1 MSSPTQKDDE
11 KMSTDPDFTMTEKA
25 GLYKAVFS
33 RRDVRSH
40 FIEKKIPDDVL
51 VKLLNAAHHAP
62 SVGYSQPWDFVLIKN
77 KVTRLKVKNSFIL
90 EREKSI
96 SLLDNDL
103 DRQDKYS
110 KLKLEGILESDI
122 NICIT
127 YDPERFGPF
136 ILGRTSIPETGEYS
150 VCCAIQNLW
159 LASRAEGIG
168 VGWVSILSIEDL
180 RNILGIPSHVKPI
193 AYLCLGYVNKFEDIP
208 DLERARWLKRTI
220 LSKVIHFEDWN
231 SSELSIWNNTN
242 KLIRNL
248 ESSPD
253 VQYRC

>member
-1 MSSPTQKDDE
+1 MSSPPQKDDE

>member
-1 MSSPTQKDDE
+1 
-11 KMSTDPDFTMTEKA
+11 MSTDLDSFTFTEKE

-40 FIEKKIPDDVL
+40 YIDKKIPDEVL
-51 VKLLNAAHHAP
+51 VKILNAAHHAP
-62 SVGYSQPWDFVLIKN
+62 SVGYSQPWDFIIIKN
-77 KVTRLKVKNSFIL
+77 KATRLKVKNSFIL

-103 DRQDKYS
+103 DKQDKYI

-122 NICIT
+122 NICVT

-159 LASRAEGIG
+159 LTARAEGIG
-168 VGWVSILSIEDL
+168 VGWVSILSIDDL
-180 RNILGIPSHVKPI
+180 RKILGIPNHVKPI
-193 AYLCLGYVNKFEDIP
+193 AYLCLGYVNKFEDRP
-208 DLERARWLKRTI
+208 DLERVGWLKRTI

-231 SSELSIWNNTN
+231 NKELSSWYNIN
-242 KLIRNL
+242 KMIQNL
-248 ESSPD
+248 ND
-253 VQYRC
+253 R

>member
-1 MSSPTQKDDE
+1 MRLPPQKDDE
-11 KMSTDPDFTMTEKA
+11 KMSTDPDFTMCEKA

-40 FIEKKIPDDVL
+40 FIDKKIPDDVL

-103 DRQDKYS
+103 NRQDKYT

-122 NICIT
+122 NIWIT

-159 LASRAEGIG
+159 LAARAEGIG

-180 RNILGIPSHVKPI
+180 RNILGIPNHVKPI
-193 AYLCLGYVNKFEDIP
+193 
-208 DLERARWLKRTI
+208 
-220 LSKVIHFEDWN
+220 S
-231 SSELSIWNNTN
+231 
-242 KLIRNL
+242 
-248 ESSPD
+248 
-253 VQYRC
+253 

>member
-1 MSSPTQKDDE
+1 MSI
-11 KMSTDPDFTMTEKA
+11 DPDFTMTEKA

-40 FIEKKIPDDVL
+40 FIDKKIPNDVL

-77 KVTRLKVKNSFIL
+77 KGTRLKVKNSFIL

-96 SLLDNDL
+96 SLLDNDV
-103 DRQDKYS
+103 DRQDKYT

-159 LASRAEGIG
+159 LAARAEGIG

-180 RNILGIPSHVKPI
+180 RNILGIPNHVKPI

-208 DLERARWLKRTI
+208 DLERAKWLKRTI

-231 SSELSIWNNTN
+231 NSELSTWTNTN
-242 KLIRNL
+242 KLIGNL
-248 ESSPD
+248 ENSSD
-253 VQYRC
+253 V

>member
-1 MSSPTQKDDE
+1 
-11 KMSTDPDFTMTEKA
+11 MSTDLDSFTMTEKE

-40 FIEKKIPDDVL
+40 FIDKKIPDDVL
-51 VKLLNAAHHAP
+51 VKILNAAHHAP
-62 SVGYSQPWDFVLIKN
+62 SVGYSQPWDFILIKN
-77 KVTRLKVKNSFIL
+77 KATKLKVKNSFIQ
-90 EREKSI
+90 ERKRSI

-103 DRQDKYS
+103 DRQVKYI

-122 NICIT
+122 NICVT

-159 LASRAEGIG
+159 LAARAEEIG
-168 VGWVSILSIEDL
+168 VGWLSILSIEDL
-180 RNILGIPSHVKPI
+180 HKILGIPNHIKPI
-193 AYLCLGYVNKFEDIP
+193 AYLCLGYVDKFEDRP
-208 DLERARWLKRTI
+208 DLERVGWLKRTI

-231 SSELSIWNNTN
+231 NTELNSWNYTN
-242 KLIRNL
+242 RMIKNL
-248 ESSPD
+248 DDNSNH
-253 VQYRC
+253 

>member
-1 MSSPTQKDDE
+1 
-11 KMSTDPDFTMTEKA
+11 MSTDLDSFTMTEKE

-40 FIEKKIPDDVL
+40 FIDKKIPDDVL
-51 VKLLNAAHHAP
+51 VKILNAAHHAP
-62 SVGYSQPWDFVLIKN
+62 SVGFSQPWDFILIKN
-77 KVTRLKVKNSFIL
+77 KTTKLKVKDSFTQ

-96 SLLDNDL
+96 SLLDNDS
-103 DRQDKYS
+103 DRQDKYIR
-110 KLKLEGILESDI
+110 LKLEGILESDI
-122 NICIT
+122 NICVT

-159 LASRAEGIG
+159 LAARAEGIG

-180 RNILGIPSHVKPI
+180 RKILAIPNHVKPI
-193 AYLCLGYVNKFEDIP
+193 AYLCLGYVNKFEVRP
-208 DLERARWLKRTI
+208 DLERAGWLKRTI

-231 SSELSIWNNTN
+231 NTELNNWNNTDMLIQKLDDSSN
-242 KLIRNL
+242 K
-248 ESSPD
+248 
-253 VQYRC
+253 